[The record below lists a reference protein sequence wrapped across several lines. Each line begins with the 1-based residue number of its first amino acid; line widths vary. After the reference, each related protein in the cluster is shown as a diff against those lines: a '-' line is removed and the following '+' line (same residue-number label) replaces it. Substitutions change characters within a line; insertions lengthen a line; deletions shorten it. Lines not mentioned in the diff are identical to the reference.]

1 MFRKDEKQRKYIT
14 GKSTYLLITHLS
26 FLSSNFFLEF
36 GCFVRKKLI
45 KQHQEN
51 AETGPRNN
59 IS

>member
-26 FLSSNFFLEF
+26 FLSSNFFSRVWMF
-36 GCFVRKKLI
+36 CKKKLI